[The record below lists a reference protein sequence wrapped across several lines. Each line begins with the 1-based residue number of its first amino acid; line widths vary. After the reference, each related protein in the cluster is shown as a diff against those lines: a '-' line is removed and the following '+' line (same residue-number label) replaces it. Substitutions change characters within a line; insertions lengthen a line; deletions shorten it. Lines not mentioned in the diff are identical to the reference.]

1 MLTCPNYDQYP
12 SSHAEFPKRRSPS
25 SNGTPNFDQTQLH
38 APFLAD
44 NLNPN
49 FSNLDDL
56 SINNNIIADQ
66 MLSDFNFD
74 DPMFKD
80 LYTILHDD
88 CLDPSPYFPST
99 KMIASQ
105 ITTSA
110 EMLTN
115 EASRGRT
122 GDSNATTT

>member
-1 MLTCPNYDQYP
+1 
-12 SSHAEFPKRRSPS
+12 
-25 SNGTPNFDQTQLH
+25 
-38 APFLAD
+38 
-44 NLNPN
+44 
-49 FSNLDDL
+49 
-56 SINNNIIADQ
+56 